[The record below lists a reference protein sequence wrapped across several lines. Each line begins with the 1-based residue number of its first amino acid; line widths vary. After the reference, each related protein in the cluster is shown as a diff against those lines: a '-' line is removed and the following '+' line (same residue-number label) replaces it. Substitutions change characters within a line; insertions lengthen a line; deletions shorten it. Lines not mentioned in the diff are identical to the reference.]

1 MGKYE
6 TLALLMA
13 GERIHQVLIDLL
25 ESWTE
30 QLNLPR
36 LKSFALQDSDLDKI
50 VENSR
55 GSSMK
60 TNPIVLTDS
69 EIRLILE
76 NRM

>member
-1 MGKYE
+1 
-6 TLALLMA
+6 MA